1 MAAVQFGGFLASP
14 GGQRPHCRRVAR
26 AGLDR
31 CHWWTDIIQPELLRR
46 PTGYWRLQIAGWA
59 LFGATNLA
67 VALWVAHLPV
77 AAALAQAAGL
87 GAFGFGL
94 SHLLYLWIRRQEL
107 IRRSIQ
113 TRIIQVALFSV
124 LVSVPAGLLT
134 TGLGLAAWQTAD
146 LRIDAELRWLLVS
159 VIHALNWIL
168 LLVFW
173 GALYF
178 SLRSFRER
186 ALGELRE
193 AQLAQ
198 ALHLAELRLLK
209 AQLNPHFLFN
219 ALNTVRA
226 LIAEDPTRAQEAVTQ
241 LARTLRYTLNSG
253 QDELVSLEREL
264 AIVDDY
270 LAIEALRLGDRLSL
284 VRGIAPATRER
295 QIPVM
300 LLQTLVENAI
310 KHGIAQLPE
319 GGVLKIASEISHEG
333 LVLTV
338 ENARPRS
345 AVADLDSD
353 SIGLRNSAQRLR
365 LLFGPD
371 ASLNLDVSQADR
383 AVARVWIP

>member
-1 MAAVQFGGFLASP
+1 MIS
-14 GGQRPHCRRVAR
+14 R
-26 AGLDR
+26 
-31 CHWWTDIIQPELLRR
+31 
-46 PTGYWRLQIAGWA
+46 YWRLQTLGWL
-59 LFGATNLA
+59 LFGGVNAL
-67 VALWVAHLPV
+67 VALGMAHLPPLG
-77 AAALAQAAGL
+77 AFAQGAGL
-87 GAFGFGL
+87 GACGFAL
-94 SHLLYLWIRRQEL
+94 SHLLYLWIRHHDL
-107 IRRSIQ
+107 TRRP
-113 TRIIQVALFSV
+113 IQVRIVHVAAFSI
-124 LVSVPAGLLT
+124 LISIPAGFLT
-134 TGLGLAAWQTAD
+134 SVLGLAAWQTAD
-146 LRIDAELRWLLVS
+146 LRLEPGQRWLLVP

-168 LLVFW
+168 LLLFW

-193 AQLAQ
+193 AQLAR

-226 LIAEDPTRAQEAVTQ
+226 LIAEDPPRAQQAVTH

-264 AIVDDY
+264 EIVDDY
-270 LAIEALRLGDRLSL
+270 LAIEALRLGDRLSQ

-295 QIPVM
+295 QIPIM

-319 GGVLKIASEISHEG
+319 GGELKISSEIQQAG
-333 LVLTV
+333 LLLTV
-338 ENARPRS
+338 ENARPP
-345 AVADLDSD
+345 AAATDLDSD
-353 SIGLRNSAQRLR
+353 SIGLRNSAERLR
-365 LLFGPD
+365 LLFGPG
-371 ASLNLDVSQADR
+371 ASLNLDVSRPDR

>member
-1 MAAVQFGGFLASP
+1 
-14 GGQRPHCRRVAR
+14 
-26 AGLDR
+26 
-31 CHWWTDIIQPELLRR
+31 LRG
-46 PTGYWRLQIAGWA
+46 PYWRLQLVGWA
-59 LFGATNLA
+59 LFGASNLA

-77 AAALAQAAGL
+77 AAAFAQAAGL
-87 GAFGFGL
+87 GAVGFGL
-94 SHLLYLWIRRQEL
+94 SHLLYLWIRRHEL

-113 TRIIQVALFSV
+113 TRITQVALFST

-134 TGLGLAAWQTAD
+134 TALGLAAWQTAD
-146 LRIDAELRWLLVS
+146 LRIDSELRWLLVS

-168 LLVFW
+168 LLLFW
-173 GALYF
+173 GASYF

-193 AQLAQ
+193 AQLSQ

-226 LIAEDPTRAQEAVTQ
+226 LIAEDPTRAQQAVTQ

-253 QDELVSLEREL
+253 QDELVSLEREM

-270 LAIEALRLGDRLSL
+270 LAIEALRLGERLSL
-284 VRGIAPATRER
+284 VRGISPATRER

-319 GGVLKIASEISHEG
+319 GGVLKIASEMHPDG

-345 AVADLDSD
+345 SSVDLDSD
-353 SIGLRNSAQRLR
+353 SIGLRNSTERLR
-365 LLFGPD
+365 LLFGPG

-383 AVARVWIP
+383 AIARVWIPGNP

>member
-1 MAAVQFGGFLASP
+1 MK
-14 GGQRPHCRRVAR
+14 
-26 AGLDR
+26 
-31 CHWWTDIIQPELLRR
+31 
-46 PTGYWRLQIAGWA
+46 PTGYWRLQIAGWV
-59 LFGATNLA
+59 LFGASNLA

-77 AAALAQAAGL
+77 VAALAQAAGL

-94 SHLLYLWIRRQEL
+94 SHLLYLWIRRNEL

-113 TRIIQVALFSV
+113 IRIIQVALFSI

-134 TGLGLAAWQTAD
+134 TALGLAAWQTAD
-146 LRIDAELRWLLVS
+146 LRVDAQLRWLLVA

-168 LLVFW
+168 LLLFW

-193 AQLAQ
+193 AQLAR

-226 LIAEDPTRAQEAVTQ
+226 LIAEDPSRAQQAVTQ
-241 LARTLRYTLNSG
+241 LARTLRYTLNAG

-284 VRGIAPATRER
+284 ERGIEPATRDR

-300 LLQTLVENAI
+300 LLQGLVENAI

-319 GGVLKIASEISHEG
+319 GGALKIAAEISDDG

-338 ENARPRS
+338 ENARPH
-345 AVADLDSD
+345 AVATEVESD
-353 SIGLRNSAQRLR
+353 SIGLRNSAERLR
-365 LLFGPD
+365 LLFGPE
-371 ASLNLDVSQADR
+371 ASVKLDVSQADR

>member
-1 MAAVQFGGFLASP
+1 VTLGSAQ
-14 GGQRPHCRRVAR
+14 
-26 AGLDR
+26 
-31 CHWWTDIIQPELLRR
+31 
-46 PTGYWRLQIAGWA
+46 YWRLQVIGWV
-59 LFGATNLA
+59 LFGSINAM
-67 VALWVAHLPV
+67 VALGMAHLPV
-77 AAALAQAAGL
+77 TAALTQAAGL
-87 GAFGFGL
+87 GAVGFGL
-94 SHLLYLWIRRQEL
+94 SHGLYLWIRHHEL
-107 IRRSIQ
+107 TGRP
-113 TRIIQVALFSV
+113 IQVRIVHVAAFSI
-124 LVSVPAGLLT
+124 LISLPAGALT
-134 TGLGLAAWQTAD
+134 SLLGLAAWQTSD
-146 LRIDAELRWLLVS
+146 LRMEPGLRWLLVP

-168 LLVFW
+168 LLLFW

-209 AQLNPHFLFN
+209 SQLNPHFLFN

-226 LIAEDPTRAQEAVTQ
+226 LIAEDPTRAQQAVTQ

-270 LAIEALRLGDRLSL
+270 LAIEALRLGERLSL
-284 VRGIAPATRER
+284 VRGISPATRDR

-319 GGVLKIASEISHEG
+319 GGELRISSEMQQDG
-333 LVLTV
+333 LILTV

-345 AVADLDSD
+345 SATDLDSD
-353 SIGLRNSAQRLR
+353 SIGLRNSAERLR
-365 LLFGPD
+365 LLFGPS
-371 ASLNLDVSQADR
+371 ATLNLDVSQPDR

>member
-1 MAAVQFGGFLASP
+1 
-14 GGQRPHCRRVAR
+14 
-26 AGLDR
+26 
-31 CHWWTDIIQPELLRR
+31 
-46 PTGYWRLQIAGWA
+46 
-59 LFGATNLA
+59 
-67 VALWVAHLPV
+67 VALWVAHLPL
-77 AAALAQAAGL
+77 AGALAQAGGL

-113 TRIIQVALFSV
+113 TRIIQVALFSI

-134 TGLGLAAWQTAD
+134 TSLGLAAWQTAE
-146 LRIDAELRWLLVS
+146 LRIDAQLRWLLVS

-168 LLVFW
+168 LLLFW

-226 LIAEDPTRAQEAVTQ
+226 LIAEDPSRAQEAVTH

-270 LAIEALRLGDRLSL
+270 LAIESLRLGDRLNV
-284 VRGIAPATRER
+284 VRGIAPAARER

-310 KHGIAQLPE
+310 KHGIAQLPQ
-319 GGVLKIASEISHEG
+319 GGVLRIGADISDEG
-333 LVLTV
+333 LALTV
-338 ENARPRS
+338 ENARPRT
-345 AVADLDSD
+345 AAADLESD
-353 SIGLRNSAQRLR
+353 SIGLRNSAQRLQ

-371 ASLNLDVSQADR
+371 ASLSLDVSEADR